1 MGAIAQ
7 LPRST
12 RRSLHVM
19 FIAGLCFWA
28 GLASTLPVLPL
39 YIKDL
44 NTSAQEL
51 GVIMGSFAVGLLI
64 FRPQMGTL
72 ADSKGRKL
80 VMLIGIFVAAIAPV
94 LYCLVQDKFLLVGVR
109 IFHGISLA
117 GFATAYSALIADI
130 SPAEH
135 RGEVIGTMSLTNPIG
150 MAIGP
155 MVGDWML
162 HSYGYIACFW
172 LASTLAA
179 LSFLFATQIEAPRQS
194 RTNRDDSVSNSAPT
208 RGYFQLLWSPE
219 FRIPT
224 LMMLVVGSAFGI
236 LSTFVPLYL
245 RESGLTVTASAFY
258 SSAAIMSFAMRSIAG
273 KQSDRFGRGRFMTM
287 GIAAYGLSMA
297 ILWLMRGDA
306 WVIVAGLIE
315 GVGGGMFLPVTI
327 ALITDR
333 ASPEMRGRIFS
344 LCISGFD
351 LGIFLAGPVLGG
363 IADTVGY
370 RGLFGVATGI
380 VAVGI
385 AVFITRSSK
394 DLHHSLQFSLSDG
407 GDVYALPKNSLHS

>member
-1 MGAIAQ
+1 
-7 LPRST
+7 
-12 RRSLHVM
+12 
-19 FIAGLCFWA
+19 
-28 GLASTLPVLPL
+28 
-39 YIKDL
+39 
-44 NTSAQEL
+44 
-51 GVIMGSFAVGLLI
+51 
-64 FRPQMGTL
+64 
-72 ADSKGRKL
+72 
-80 VMLIGIFVAAIAPV
+80 
-94 LYCLVQDKFLLVGVR
+94 
-109 IFHGISLA
+109 
-117 GFATAYSALIADI
+117 
-130 SPAEH
+130 
-135 RGEVIGTMSLTNPIG
+135 
-150 MAIGP
+150 
-155 MVGDWML
+155 
-162 HSYGYIACFW
+162 
-172 LASTLAA
+172 
-179 LSFLFATQIEAPRQS
+179 
-194 RTNRDDSVSNSAPT
+194 
-208 RGYFQLLWSPE
+208 
-219 FRIPT
+219 
-224 LMMLVVGSAFGI
+224 MMLVVGSAFGI

-258 SSAAIMSFAMRSIAG
+258 SSAAIMSFSMRSFAG
-273 KQSDRFGRGRFMTM
+273 KLSDRFGRGRFMTM

-306 WVIVAGLIE
+306 WVIVAGLVE

-351 LGIFLAGPVLGG
+351 LGIFLAGPILGG

-394 DLHHSLQFSLSDG
+394 DLHHSLQFSLSGG